1 MQPAFS
7 SRAQFAAFTIF
18 NAIVISVASAQGP
31 APSPL
36 MPAPSRPPA
45 NAPVAVLPQ
54 PSPAPELT
62 KADFEAFLDA
72 LIPSQLRN
80 RNIAGAVVSVV
91 KDGQVLF
98 QKGYGYA
105 DVEKKTPVIP
115 DQTLFRPGS
124 ISKVFTATAVM
135 QLVEQGK
142 LDLDRDISDYLDFPI
157 PKTYPEP
164 VTLRQL
170 LTHTGGFEETLKN
183 LFVAHE
189 TDLKPLRTYLVNEMP
204 ARIFPPGKIP
214 SYSNYGFTVA
224 GYIVERVSGEKFEGY
239 IENHI
244 LKPLGMNNST
254 FDQPLPPQLAPQL
267 SKAYLNASKEPR
279 DFEWVQAAPAGALTT
294 TAADMTRFMLAF
306 LQDGTIDGAS
316 ILKPETVRQME
327 TLQFKFHPML
337 PGLGITFM
345 EYLLDPVRI
354 IAHGGDTV
362 YFHSDMILVPDAHL
376 GYFLSY
382 NSFGKDVG
390 GGRGEVVR
398 TLVNR
403 YFPSAGEPKIDVNPG
418 TAKSDGRAVSGFY
431 EGTRRGETTFLKIL
445 ALTDQFKVSS
455 DGQGILKIE
464 GMKNQSGELKRWRE
478 ISPLIY
484 QETDGLE
491 RIGFRRD
498 ASGAVIEMLPFPAI
512 YEGQRVPWYSS
523 KVFVGFVI
531 GGNLVLALLTV
542 LLWPVAVI
550 IRKRYQRPLFDKK
563 SDRVLY
569 FLSRI
574 VCLGEVL
581 FVLAP
586 ILTLSQGLEHI
597 VILGDAI
604 NPWLQA
610 FHVFG
615 WGLMAGIVLLI
626 VMAIRF
632 VRLPGHW
639 FWFRAHAILLAIG
652 GIAFGLF
659 AWQYHFL
666 ATSLKF

>member
-1 MQPAFS
+1 
-7 SRAQFAAFTIF
+7 
-18 NAIVISVASAQGP
+18 
-31 APSPL
+31 
-36 MPAPSRPPA
+36 
-45 NAPVAVLPQ
+45 
-54 PSPAPELT
+54 
-62 KADFEAFLDA
+62 
-72 LIPSQLRN
+72 
-80 RNIAGAVVSVV
+80 V

-105 DVEKKTPVIP
+105 DVEEKKPVLP

-124 ISKVFTATAVM
+124 ISKLFTATAVM

-142 LDLDRDISDYLDFPI
+142 LDLDRDINDYLDFSI
-157 PKTYPEP
+157 PKTYPAS

-189 TDLKPLRTYLVNEMP
+189 SDIKPLRTYLVNEMP

-214 SYSNYGFTVA
+214 SYSNYGFTLA
-224 GYIVERVSGEKFEGY
+224 GCIVERVSGEKFERY

-244 LKPLGMNNST
+244 LKPLGMNHST
-254 FDQPLPPQLAPQL
+254 FDQPLPAQLASQMSKGYL
-267 SKAYLNASKEPR
+267 SASKKPR
-279 DFEWVQAAPAGALTT
+279 DFEFVQAAPAGALTT

-306 LQDGTIDGAS
+306 LQDGAVDGMS

-327 TLQFKFHPML
+327 TRQFEFHPML

-345 EYLLDPVRI
+345 EYLIDPVRI

-362 YFHSDMILVPDAHL
+362 YFHSDMILIPHAHL

-382 NSFGKDVG
+382 NSLGQNIG
-390 GGRGEVVR
+390 GGRGEVFR

-403 YFPSAGEPKIDVNPG
+403 YFPSASQTKADVDSSI
-418 TAKSDGRAVSGFY
+418 AKSDGRVVSAFY
-431 EGTRRGETTFLKIL
+431 NGTRRAETTFLKIL
-445 ALTDQFKVSS
+445 ALADQSKVTS
-455 DGQGILKIE
+455 DKDGVLQIE

-478 ISPLIY
+478 IAPLVYREI
-484 QETDGLE
+484 DGLE

-498 ASGAVIEMLPFPAI
+498 ASGAVGEMLPFPAI
-512 YEGQRVPWYSS
+512 YEGQRVPWYATKSFIG
-523 KVFVGFVI
+523 VLI
-531 GGNLVLALLTV
+531 GGSLLLAILTV

-550 IRKRYQRPLFDKK
+550 IRKRYQRPLFSTK

-586 ILTLSQGLEHI
+586 IVVLSQGLEHI

-604 NPWLQA
+604 NPWLHA
-610 FHVFG
+610 FRIIG
-615 WGLMAGIVLLI
+615 WILIAGAVLLI
-626 VMAIRF
+626 VAAVRF
-632 VRLPGHW
+632 VRLPGHGL
-639 FWFRAHAILLAIG
+639 WFRAHAILLAIG

-659 AWQYHFL
+659 AWQYNL
-666 ATSLKF
+666 LDASLKF